1 MRVGSLFSGIG
12 GIDLGLE
19 RAGFETAWFVENDP
33 HCQKVLRRHWP
44 DTPVYGDIHEL
55 TGDELEPVDMI
66 AGGYPCQPFSVAGK
80 RQGEDDERHLWPEMR
95 RLIRLLRPRYVFA
108 ENVPGHLVL
117 GLNNVLCDLA
127 EDGFDAEWGVVSAQ
141 EMGAPHLRKRL
152 FIVAHRNGSRLSR
165 HEKPHSK
172 PDEPQQQALR
182 RGDAVR
188 CNQDMAHR
196 DGRGRQ
202 GCRPESAHIH
212 VRSNDQ
218 ADDEVDDT
226 LRQRHESQ
234 DDALRRRHE
243 PQDDALQAGRDP
255 DIDASTG
262 AAQPPMGRNP
272 HGVPRGLDPHRW
284 PAPPGEPQHPW
295 EPPRTVADKVPN
307 RVAQLKGLGNAV
319 VPQVAEFVGNLLR
332 STLQTTQAQSRRA

>member
-152 FIVAHRNGSRLSR
+152 FIVAHRQSNGR
-165 HEKPHSK
+165 
-172 PDEPQQQALR
+172 DEGRAESAGQQGRSDAAE
-182 RGDAVR
+182 RGGEEVAY
-188 CNQDMAHR
+188 R
-196 DGRGRQ
+196 DSEGLEERQ
-202 GCRPESAHIH
+202 GVGSNPRQELQTP
-212 VRSNDQ
+212 VRG
-218 ADDEVDDT
+218 DDEV
-226 LRQRHESQ
+226 
-234 DDALRRRHE
+234 
-243 PQDDALQAGRDP
+243 DDALQAGRDP